1 MLPGYL
7 SRSIGFLVCDFPMSV
22 VRAIR
27 PNTATKITNRFQPM
41 YSPLKNVL
49 LQPIV
54 AVRPALYLS
63 QKILVNKVFRSPPA
77 QYPDH
82 FGDGGARAAPRR
94 DCRSA
99 YPGSRL

>member
-1 MLPGYL
+1 MA
-7 SRSIGFLVCDFPMSV
+7 V

-27 PNTATKITNRFQPM
+27 PNTATKVTNLFQPM
-41 YSPLKNVL
+41 YPPLKNVL

-63 QKILVNKVFRSPPA
+63 QKILVNKVFRNPPA

-82 FGDGGARAAPRR
+82 FGDGRACAAPRR
-94 DCRSA
+94 DCGSA
-99 YPGSRL
+99 YRGSRFRLLLLRSPMYTEQAE

>member
-1 MLPGYL
+1 
-7 SRSIGFLVCDFPMSV
+7 MSV

-41 YSPLKNVL
+41 YPPLKNVL

-54 AVRPALYLS
+54 EVRPALYLS
-63 QKILVNKVFRSPPA
+63 QKILVNKVFRNPPA

-82 FGDGGARAAPRR
+82 FGDDRACALHFEIAVARTRIATLIRA
-94 DCRSA
+94 D
-99 YPGSRL
+99 RLTDVQRNV